1 VIRVLV
7 DTDVC
12 LDLLANRQPF
22 ALAAAN
28 LFSLADRRELIITI
42 SSLTFSHLHYL
53 LSKTY
58 SRDQARKKLTQF
70 KTLVSVLAVDDKVIE
85 MALQSDFKDFE
96 DAIQYYTA
104 LRHGVDILLTR
115 NIKDYKS
122 AQITVLT
129 PEAFLSK

>member
-1 VIRVLV
+1 
-7 DTDVC
+7 
-12 LDLLANRQPF
+12 
-22 ALAAAN
+22 
-28 LFSLADRRELIITI
+28 
-42 SSLTFSHLHYL
+42 

-104 LRHGVDILLTR
+104 LRHGVDTLLTR